1 MPSHNPVDFQK
12 DDLQSEIITE
22 ESKFFELQGIWNPLL
37 QESSANTIFLTFEWL
52 ATWWRHF
59 HHGNRLF
66 IIVVKSGGRIV
77 GLAPFVIKIQEGFRR
92 LSPIGGRTADYA
104 DFIIAKDQNRE
115 AVLERIFD
123 IALQE
128 KSWDIGRLDGLPED
142 SPNLTSLKAVLSRRS
157 YFRPTWRQ
165 YDNAPYILIDQ
176 NWESYWESLRQSPK
190 KNSKQML
197 RMLTREKG
205 GGIYHEPKDLAEV
218 DFYIE
223 ELVRQHLVRRKEVTR
238 TLSVFENKMMI
249 EFYKDIARQLFTL
262 GWLRMPILLV
272 QGEVGAISL
281 DFEYAA
287 KYFYY
292 MPTFNPTFG
301 RYSIGRMLLLNNIK
315 SAFDRGLK
323 EFDFMLG
330 NEPYKL
336 DYNPKI
342 RKLYKV
348 TWCQPG
354 IRGYVANTW
363 FNQIRPRFEAL
374 VDKYAFIEQVKWLVR
389 RKGLK
394 KG

>member
-1 MPSHNPVDFQK
+1 MPSHNHVDLRME
-12 DDLQSEIITE
+12 DLQSEIITE
-22 ESKFFELQGIWNPLL
+22 ESKFFALEGIWNPLL
-37 QESSANTIFLTFEWL
+37 QESSANTVFLTFEWL
-52 ATWWRHF
+52 STWWRHF
-59 HHGNRLF
+59 HHWNRLF
-66 IIVVKSGGRIV
+66 IIVVKSGDRIV
-77 GLAPFVIKIQEGFRR
+77 GLAPFVILIQEGFRQ
-92 LSPIGGRTADYA
+92 LSAMGGRTADYA

-115 AVLERIFD
+115 AVIERIFD
-123 IALQE
+123 IALRE
-128 KSWDIGRLDGLPED
+128 KSWDIGRLNGLPED
-142 SPNLTSLKAVLSRRS
+142 SPNLISLKSVFSGRS
-157 YFRPTWRQ
+157 YFRAAWSQ
-165 YDNAPYILIDQ
+165 NNNAPYILIDQ
-176 NWESYWESLRQSPK
+176 NWECYWENLRQSPK

-205 GGIYHEPKDLAEV
+205 GPIYHEPKDLGEV

-223 ELVRQHLVRRKEVTR
+223 ALIRQHLVRRKEVAGTY
-238 TLSVFENKMMI
+238 SVFENTTTI

-262 GWLRMPILLV
+262 GWLRMPVLLV

-292 MPTFNPTFG
+292 MPTFNPTYG

-330 NEPYKL
+330 NEPYKF

-348 TWCQPG
+348 AWSQPG
-354 IRGYVANTW
+354 IRGYAADTW

-374 VDKYAFIEQVKWLVR
+374 VDKYAFIEQMKWLVR